1 MSAEPH
7 IVIVDDDAEICQ
19 LVRQFLEPH
28 GFRVTAAADGHAMR
42 EALAKDP
49 ADLVILDLMLP
60 GEDGLTLC
68 RQLRAAARTP
78 IIFLSA
84 VNSEADRVAGLEI
97 GADDYLSKPFS
108 TRELLARVRAVLRRA
123 GPGQAEPVSAADEEE
138 AAPGSRRLKF
148 SGWTLDTGRRQLV
161 APDGVLVELSGGE
174 YELLLALLRRP
185 HIVLSR
191 DQLLDITRG
200 RFSGPFDRAIDMQVG
215 RLRRKIE
222 ADPKNPVLVK
232 TVRGGGYVLA
242 SAVERR

>member
-1 MSAEPH
+1 MAGEPH
-7 IVIVDDDAEICQ
+7 ILIVDDDGEICL

-28 GFRVTAAADGHAMR
+28 GFRVAAASDGQAMR
-42 EALAKDP
+42 KALADDP
-49 ADLVILDLMLP
+49 ADLIILDLMLP

-68 RQLRAAARTP
+68 RELRSTRATP
-78 IIFLSA
+78 IIFLTALS
-84 VNSEADRVAGLEI
+84 SEADRVVGLEM

-123 GPGQAEPVSAADEEE
+123 APAASETSGP
-138 AAPGSRRLKF
+138 APAVGSGRRLLF
-148 SGWTLDTGRRQLV
+148 SGWRLDTGRRQLT

-174 YELLLALLRRP
+174 YELLIAFLERP
-185 HIVLSR
+185 QIVLTR

-200 RFSGPFDRAIDMQVG
+200 RFAGPFDRAIDVQVA

-222 ADPKNPVLVK
+222 ADPKNPALIK

-242 SAVERR
+242 STVEGR

>member
-1 MSAEPH
+1 MAGEPH
-7 IVIVDDDAEICQ
+7 IVIVDDDAEICE

-28 GFRVTAAADGHAMR
+28 GFRVTAAFDGRAMR
-42 EALAKDP
+42 ESLAKDP

-68 RQLRAAARTP
+68 RQLRAAGRMP
-78 IIFLSA
+78 IIFLTA
-84 VNSEADRVAGLEI
+84 VNSEADRVAGLEL

-108 TRELLARVRAVLRRA
+108 TRELLARVRAVLRRV
-123 GPGQAEPVSAADEEE
+123 GSAQVEARPADHEEE
-138 AAPGSRRLKF
+138 AATPGRRLKF
-148 SGWTLDTGRRQLV
+148 SGWTLDTGRRQLL

-185 HIVLSR
+185 HIVLTR

-200 RFSGPFDRAIDMQVG
+200 RAAGPFDRAIDMQVG

-222 ADPKNPVLVK
+222 ADPKNPTLIK

-242 SAVERR
+242 SAVEAR